1 MILPRQQR
9 AETVTRNG
17 CKPPPAPGDL
27 ARRRG
32 RLPLGWKIG
41 FSLFML
47 AWVPVVLASRGWQ
60 NLLWL
65 CDFGNFLVLVGLWR
79 ESRLLLSSQLVA
91 TLVVGIAW
99 GLDLAGG
106 LLLGIHP
113 FQATVYMFEPAL
125 PLALRLS
132 SLFHL
137 AVPVLLFLALRRLGH
152 DARGWRLQTAICW
165 LVLPAGFWLTD
176 PERNINWVFAPF
188 GIPQSWLPGEV
199 YLALCMLAYPLLLYL
214 PAELALRRLLPRAD
228 TSRGRRLY

>member
-1 MILPRQQR
+1 VS
-9 AETVTRNG
+9 AST
-17 CKPPPAPGDL
+17 D
-27 ARRRG
+27 
-32 RLPLGWKIG
+32 LPLPLKLA
-41 FSLFML
+41 FTAFVL
-47 AWVPVVLASRGWQ
+47 AWLPLVIATRGWQ

-65 CDFGNFLVLVGLWR
+65 CDLANLIVLAGLWR

-91 TLVVGIAW
+91 TLLI
-99 GLDLAGG
+99 GLGWSID
-106 LLLGIHP
+106 LLGALVFDLHP
-113 FQATVYMFEPAL
+113 LRATMYMLEPSL
-125 PLALRLS
+125 PLIFRLS
-132 SLFHL
+132 SLFHV
-137 AVPVLLFLALRRLGH
+137 AVPLLLLYALTRLGH
-152 DARGWRLQTAICW
+152 DRRGWRLQTAICW